1 MTIEK
6 MLNHVVNHHDLTREQ
21 MATVMQ
27 KIMAGQ
33 ASAAQI
39 GGFLV
44 ALKMKGETVD
54 ELVGAAQVMR
64 KLSTPVNVN
73 IEAAVDTCGTGGDN
87 ANLFNVSTA
96 AAFVVAACGGKVA
109 KHGNRS
115 VSSTTGSADV
125 LEAAGIC
132 LSITPEQVAR
142 CVAEVGVGF
151 MFAPAHHSA
160 MKYAIGPRKEL
171 AMRTLFNLL
180 GPITNPAGV
189 RRQVI
194 GVFDMKLCRKIAEVL
209 KQLGSQHVLI
219 VHSEDGLD
227 EFTLAGK
234 TFVAELCQGKIVEYE
249 VKAEDV
255 GLVSQSLEGLTVSS
269 AEESLVIINDALGG
283 GTSPVATKAADLIS
297 LNAGAAVYVSGIAN
311 SLREGVGM
319 AEDAIGSGLAKA
331 KIQELAAFTQCCQQ
345 IELSK
350 RVTPN

>member
-1 MTIEK
+1 MSIEEI
-6 MLNHVVNHHDLTREQ
+6 LDHVVNRRDLTEEQ
-21 MATVMQ
+21 MAGIMR
-27 KIMAGQ
+27 KIMTGQ
-33 ASAAQI
+33 ASPAQI

-64 KLSTPVNVN
+64 ELSTPVIINSNNV
-73 IEAAVDTCGTGGDN
+73 VDTCGTGGDG

-132 LSITPEQVAR
+132 LSITPKQVAK
-142 CVAEVGVGF
+142 CVEEVGVGF

-160 MKYAIGPRKEL
+160 MKHAIGPRKEL

-180 GPITNPAGV
+180 GPLTNPAGV
-189 RRQVI
+189 VRQVI
-194 GVFDMKLCRKIAEVL
+194 GVFDITWCRPLAEVL
-209 KQLGSQHVLI
+209 KKLGSQHILV

-227 EFTLAGK
+227 ELTLAGK
-234 TFVAELCQGKIVEYE
+234 TFVTELRRGEIVEYE
-249 VKAEDV
+249 ITPEDA
-255 GLVSQSLEGLTVSS
+255 GLTTQNIEDLTVSS
-269 AEESLVIINDALGG
+269 AEESMNIINNALSG
-283 GTSPVATKAADLIS
+283 GTDPTASKAADLIS
-297 LNAGAAVYVSGIAN
+297 LNAGAAVYVAGIAD
-311 SLREGVGM
+311 SLKEGVDM
-319 AEDAIGSGLAKA
+319 AADAIGSGLAKA

-345 IELSK
+345 IQ
-350 RVTPN
+350 